1 MSNPTEQ
8 ISTAARNQVQVQ
20 LGLATSLA
28 DTLMDSMQKMIGL
41 NLHAAKASLDTSLAG
56 TQRLLTARDPQEFF
70 SLSAHQAQPHA
81 EIALTYGRHLASI
94 ASCAQLELAR
104 VAEDQV
110 NQSSRRMVNLIDEF
124 GRLAPSGSEGA
135 LSLMKSAL
143 DNISASVG
151 QLARNSKIAVESIEH
166 NLKGASVQA
175 GQSQIKN
182 SRSKK

>member
-1 MSNPTEQ
+1 MPNPTEQ

-41 NLHAAKASLDTSLAG
+41 NLNAAKASFDTSLAG
-56 TQRLLTARDPQEFF
+56 TQRLLTARDPQEFL

-94 ASCAQLELAR
+94 ASGAQLELTR

-110 NQSSRRMVNLIDEF
+110 NQSSRHMVKLIDEF
-124 GRLAPSGSEGA
+124 GKIAPAGSEGA

-143 DNISASVG
+143 DNVSASVG
-151 QLARNSKIAVESIEH
+151 QLARNNKIAVETIEH
-166 NLKGASVQA
+166 NMKAASVQT
-175 GQSQIKN
+175 GQASIKN
-182 SRSKK
+182 SRAKR